1 MHFLGQPFLGFM
13 TKTEVFTLYF
23 TQYVYGRPKCIINF
37 IIFAISFL
45 HARLCLTCIFCRG
58 YPLLFQ
64 FLVSIQ
70 IAAMMGKV
78 LFQYFLT
85 HFYFFFSFLINFL
98 YSDYLILILSD
109 MKAALPLEFPDGTTP
124 VTCRVSI
131 YDSSTDKKVGVGS
144 LMDKATAPPL
154 PVGSLYMEE
163 VHVKV

>member
-1 MHFLGQPFLGFM
+1 MYILQGLSFAFPIPSQYTDCCHDGEGIVS
-13 TKTEVFTLYF
+13 VFS
-23 TQYVYGRPKCIINF
+23 N
-37 IIFAISFL
+37 S
-45 HARLCLTCIFCRG
+45 
-58 YPLLFQ
+58 LL
-64 FLVSIQ
+64 L
-70 IAAMMGKV
+70 
-78 LFQYFLT
+78 
-85 HFYFFFSFLINFL
+85 FFSFLINFL